1 MKDAS
6 LKFRTAWL
14 LSALAL
20 LAACSGIPLKEREQE
35 ERDRF
40 QAYAGEPVDHITW
53 LGRFDSWEPIG
64 RHELVVW
71 TGVNE
76 AYLIKVAPPCEDL
89 QFANRIGLTSTA
101 GTVSARFDFVK
112 VRGWKCQIEEIRP
125 VDYKRMR
132 QDLRKELQEAKAAK
146 EPGAS

>member
-14 LSALAL
+14 LSAPAL

-101 GTVSARFDFVK
+101 STVSSRFDFVK

-146 EPGAS
+146 EHSGS